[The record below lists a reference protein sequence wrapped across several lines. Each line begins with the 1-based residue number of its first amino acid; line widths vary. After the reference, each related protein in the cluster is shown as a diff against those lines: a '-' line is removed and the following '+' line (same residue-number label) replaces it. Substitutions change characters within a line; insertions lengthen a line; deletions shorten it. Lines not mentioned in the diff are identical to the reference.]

1 MNVGLQA
8 TVREAPAV
16 AVVGVS
22 ALFPGS
28 GTTAGFWRDILEGR
42 DRLTEVPRTHWLPAD
57 YFDPRPADGRQ
68 GLHHA
73 RRLSVQGGV
82 LAAEF
87 GLPPNTLPATDTAQ
101 LLALVVAKQVLI
113 EATRGKFES
122 MDRSRMS
129 VVLGVASAT
138 ELVAQM
144 VGRLQMP
151 VVERGHAG
159 RRARRRRGGASSGN
173 SLDLLHAVAGEHLPG
188 PARQRG
194 RRPRRQSARSRRP
207 QRGRSTRPVRARSP
221 PSRWRCTSS
230 ALGVPD
236 LVITGGA
243 DTAQRHPYVHVLR
256 ARPTA
261 LSMRGTAG
269 RSPRAPTAR
278 CSARAS
284 G

>member
-57 YFDPRPADGRQ
+57 YFDPRPGTADKVYTTRG
-68 GLHHA
+68 GF
-73 RRLSVQGGV
+73 LSEVEFSP
-82 LAAEF
+82 LEF

-101 LLALVVAKQVLI
+101 LLALVVAKRVLI

-151 VVERGHAG
+151 VVERAMQAAG
-159 RRARRRRGGASSGN
+159 LAGDEVARSPAD

-194 RRPRRQSARSRRP
+194 RRPRRQSARSRRH
-207 QRGRSTRPVRARSP
+207 QRGRRRGLCQLTR
-221 PSRWRCTSS
+221 
-230 ALGVPD
+230 
-236 LVITGGA
+236 
-243 DTAQRHPYVHVLR
+243 
-256 ARPTA
+256 
-261 LSMRGTAG
+261 G
-269 RSPRAPTAR
+269 R
-278 CSARAS
+278 
-284 G
+284 

>member
-57 YFDPRPADGRQ
+57 YFDPRPRTADKVYTTRG
-68 GLHHA
+68 GF
-73 RRLSVQGGV
+73 LSEVEFSP
-82 LAAEF
+82 LEF

-101 LLALVVAKQVLI
+101 LLALVVAKRVLI

-151 VVERGHAG
+151 VVGRAMRAAGLAGDEVARVQQILRPATRRG
-159 RRARRRRGGASSGN
+159 RRAPSRACSATWSPAASPIGSI
-173 SLDLLHAVAGEHLPG
+173 SEAPTWLL
-188 PARQRG
+188 
-194 RRPRRQSARSRRP
+194 
-207 QRGRSTRPVRARSP
+207 TRPVPAH
-221 PSRWRCTSS
+221 SRPLTS
-230 ALGVPD
+230 
-236 LVITGGA
+236 
-243 DTAQRHPYVHVLR
+243 R
-256 ARPTA
+256 
-261 LSMRGTAG
+261 
-269 RSPRAPTAR
+269 
-278 CSARAS
+278 
-284 G
+284 